1 MFVLLFPPPRWAGA
15 AGVGQRGSSG
25 RRAVE
30 EHPGSARDPRGR
42 LAQAEQVVGQTLT
55 SQPSCTH
62 CTVRTVTALYVQSL
76 YVLDCTVRT
85 VLYILYCTYGHFTYS
100 TVRTVTVHTGLSLY
114 VRYCTVRMVTVRTV
128 LSLYVLYCHC
138 TYWSVTVHT

>member
-25 RRAVE
+25 RQAVE
-30 EHPGSARDPRGR
+30 EHPGSAQDPRGR

-62 CTVRTVTALYVQSL
+62 
-76 YVLDCTVRT
+76 
-85 VLYILYCTYGHFTYS
+85 S
-100 TVRTVTVHTGLSLY
+100 TVRTVTLRTLLYVLSLY
-114 VRYCTVRMVTVRTV
+114 ILDCHCMYGTV
-128 LSLYVLYCHC
+128 LYVWSLYVLYFHYTYCTVTVLYVLVCHC
-138 TYWSVTVHT
+138 T